1 MAVSHRKVTEH
12 AESDEESAATVQLNS
27 ELTEMCKFMA
37 KITMES
43 ETARRV
49 REDEREEQRQE
60 ERRRER
66 EREEK
71 REDERR
77 REKEEWRREKEER
90 RREEEERRQKHNL
103 KLLQEKRQID
113 LDRDRKRAAKD
124 VPQLPRLKD
133 GRDIENFLR
142 TLQDQM
148 RMHGVEKAYWSTN
161 LLAVLDD
168 KSLTYQSGLDLADK
182 KILMS

>member
-1 MAVSHRKVTEH
+1 MDSRRKKKTNRPKSALNGMAVSHRKVAEH

-43 ETARRV
+43 ETALRV
-49 REDEREEQRQE
+49 REDKREEQRQE

-90 RREEEERRQKHNL
+90 HREEEDRRQKHDL

-113 LDRDRKRAAKD
+113 LDRDRKRAAK
-124 VPQLPRLKD
+124 
-133 GRDIENFLR
+133 
-142 TLQDQM
+142 
-148 RMHGVEKAYWSTN
+148 HSC
-161 LLAVLDD
+161 LD
-168 KSLTYQSGLDLADK
+168 
-182 KILMS
+182 